1 MESIYFNNVRI
12 NLSNRPLDRTVSFH
26 VDNVEWIV
34 PRCLTAREIEYLVV
48 GFSIKNRADH
58 EQDCAHPRRYEL
70 LIGSDT
76 SFDFEDS
83 VYDSSD

>member
-12 NLSNRPLDRTVSFH
+12 NLSHRPLDRTVSVH

-34 PRCLTAREIEYLVV
+34 PRCLTARELEDFVV
-48 GFSIKNRADH
+48 GFSKQIRAED
-58 EQDCAHPRRYEL
+58 EQDYARPRRYEVL
-70 LIGSDT
+70 MGSDT
-76 SFDFEDS
+76 SFDFDDS